1 VPVLCNSSGNNSV
14 SFGVTTLVKLC
25 LPLSLGVALLAGLW
39 VALPSPSPG
48 PILPVIVTAQYDNA
62 RTGANLLETAL
73 TPQNVNAKQF
83 GRLSFLPVD
92 GDVYAQPLFLPS
104 VEIPGKGT
112 RSVIFVATEHDSV
125 YAFDAAA
132 SSTTPLWQVSFLKQD
147 KSVTTVLASD
157 VNCPFIQPEIGI
169 TSTPVIDPH
178 TRTLY
183 VLARTKEANNDRWVY
198 RQKLH
203 ALDVAT
209 GAEKFGG
216 PILIQ
221 AQAKGGSF
229 LGFKSQV
236 DFDPLKENQ
245 RAALLL
251 THGNVYITWASSCDV
266 GPYYGWVMAY
276 DAHTLAQTA
285 VLNVSPVAGESGI
298 WQSDAGPAAD
308 ADGNVYL
315 ITGNGKFTAADGGSD
330 FGDSVLKLSLTP
342 KGLEV
347 RDYFTPADEAQLNA
361 TDGDFGSGSP
371 MLLPDQPGPHPHL
384 LLAAGKAA
392 KIYALD
398 RDHLGKFHKGSD
410 TNAVQ
415 VIKAGAQSFGAPAYW
430 NGHVFY
436 FLSQDV
442 LRDYAL
448 LDGRL
453 SAKPVAK
460 GPTQF
465 TDPGATPTISANGTL
480 NAIVWV
486 LSSKTWDGPDQN
498 AILFA
503 YDAANVASELYNSE
517 QNPTRDRAG
526 MALRFAI
533 PTVAN
538 GRVYIGTKRRVY
550 IYGLLPAASR
560 KAK

>member
-1 VPVLCNSSGNNSV
+1 
-14 SFGVTTLVKLC
+14 VKLR
-25 LPLSLGVALLAGLW
+25 LPLSLGTALLAGLTA
-39 VALPSPSPG
+39 ALPSPCQRPA
-48 PILPVIVTAQYDNA
+48 PAAVTTAQYDNA

-83 GRLSFLPVD
+83 GRLAFLPVD
-92 GDVYAQPLFLPS
+92 GDVYAQPLFLPN

-112 RSVIFVATEHDSV
+112 HGVIFTATEHDSV
-125 YAFDAAA
+125 YASDAGAA
-132 SSTTPLWQVSFLKQD
+132 STTPLWQVGFLQQD
-147 KSVTTVLASD
+147 KSVTPVLAGD

-183 VLARTKEANNDRWVY
+183 VLARTKEASNGRWVY
-198 RQKLH
+198 RQKPH

-216 PILIQ
+216 PVVIQ
-221 AQAKGGSF
+221 ARAKGGNF
-229 LGFKSQV
+229 LGIQSQV

-251 THGNVYITWASSCDV
+251 NRGNVYVTWASSCDV
-266 GPYYGWVMAY
+266 GPYFGWVMAY

-308 ADGNVYL
+308 SDGNVYL
-315 ITGNGKFTAADGGSD
+315 ITGNGKFTAASGGHD
-330 FGDSVLKLSLTP
+330 FGDSVLKLALTA

-347 RDYFTPADEAQLNA
+347 RDYFTPSDEAKLNA
-361 TDGDFGSGSP
+361 TDGDFGSGGP
-371 MLLPDQPGPHPHL
+371 LLLPDQPGPHPHL
-384 LLAAGKAA
+384 VLAAGKAA

-398 RDHLGKFHKGSD
+398 RDNLGKFHKGGD

-415 VIKAGAQSFGAPAYW
+415 VVKAGAQSFGAPAYW
-430 NGHVFY
+430 NGHVYY
-436 FLSQDV
+436 FLSGDV

-448 LDGRL
+448 QNGRL
-453 SAKPVAK
+453 SAQPIAT
-460 GPTQF
+460 GPTKF
-465 TDPGATPTISANGTL
+465 VDSGATPTVSADGAKNG
-480 NAIVWV
+480 IVWV
-486 LSSKTWDGPDQN
+486 LSSKAWNGADQN
-498 AILFA
+498 AMLFA
-503 YDAANVASELYNSE
+503 YDATNITREIYNSD

-538 GRVYIGTKRRVY
+538 GRVYIGTKRRLDV
-550 IYGLLPAASR
+550 YGLLPAASR
-560 KAK
+560 KPK